1 MQGKACSIFNLR
13 ANQTAATVALGEGV
27 LRQFE
32 AVPMRPFFASNKG
45 FRSHEPQLFICT
57 LEPRDRNFASID

>member
-1 MQGKACSIFNLR
+1 MQVKRAQNFCLR

-45 FRSHEPQLFICT
+45 FRSHEPRFFVCT
-57 LEPRDRNFASID
+57 LEPRE